1 MLDQLSNGRLLLGV
15 GRGVSPFETKLYG
28 LDFGETGAMYHEAF
42 QLLLKG
48 LASDELT
55 FHGKYYNFDNV
66 PMLLKPLQRPHP
78 PLWYG
83 TTIPENADWPAEND
97 VNIVTIALRPT
108 VRSHH
113 RPLPRGAREARQA
126 DGALPLLGVARHV
139 VVAETDE
146 AALAI
151 ARRAYPR
158 WRDSFRWLFQRHGAE
173 PRIAGLYP
181 PTFDEL
187 MAIDNGVAGSP
198 QTVREF
204 VAAEIAASGSNYLLA
219 WFAFGDMTLAEQLAS
234 FGLFAREVMPAF
246 AAEPPLPSE
255 EDTVDFGYF
264 TLSDNHYDNNSRT
277 ANQFVADITA
287 EALYAEELGM
297 HSAWIGE
304 HHFNS
309 LGVLSCPDLVLAYI
323 AARTKRIRLAPAVTV
338 LPLHHPIRVAEQ
350 WATLDLLSNGR
361 VDFAIGRGY
370 DRREYAPFHVSFDDN
385 QGIFEEGLDVVQKL
399 WAAEDRISHH
409 GKHYS
414 FDDVR
419 ITPKP
424 VQRRFRSI
432 SGRSPSLRSS
442 SPRAPAAT

>member
-1 MLDQLSNGRLLLGV
+1 MKFGVFDHMDDAGVPLGQLFADRLQLIEAYDRAGLYGYHLAEHHSTPLGQAASPGLFLAAAAQRTSRLRFGPLVYLLPFYHPLRLIEEVCMLDQLSNGRLLLGV

-55 FHGKYYNFDNV
+55 FHGKYYNFDKV

-83 TTIPENADWPAEND
+83 TGIPENADWPAEHD

-108 VRSHH
+108 VRLITD
-113 RPLPRGAREARQA
+113 RYRAVRAKLGKQA
-126 DGALPLLGVARHV
+126 EPSPLLGVARHV

-187 MAIDNGVAGSP
+187 MAIDNGIAGSP
-198 QTVREF
+198 KTVREF
-204 VAAEIAASGSNYLLA
+204 IAAEIAASGSNYMLS

-246 AAEPPLPSE
+246 ATA
-255 EDTVDFGYF
+255 
-264 TLSDNHYDNNSRT
+264 SD
-277 ANQFVADITA
+277 
-287 EALYAEELGM
+287 
-297 HSAWIGE
+297 
-304 HHFNS
+304 
-309 LGVLSCPDLVLAYI
+309 
-323 AARTKRIRLAPAVTV
+323 
-338 LPLHHPIRVAEQ
+338 
-350 WATLDLLSNGR
+350 
-361 VDFAIGRGY
+361 
-370 DRREYAPFHVSFDDN
+370 
-385 QGIFEEGLDVVQKL
+385 
-399 WAAEDRISHH
+399 AAE
-409 GKHYS
+409 
-414 FDDVR
+414 
-419 ITPKP
+419 
-424 VQRRFRSI
+424 
-432 SGRSPSLRSS
+432 
-442 SPRAPAAT
+442 